1 MLRIV
6 TALFSLAALAAPA
19 LAAGP
24 VSIAPISFG
33 EELLDKMDE
42 YGERD
47 INRLANYLRGDLER
61 ELHGH
66 LGNGGDTLQV
76 TIVDADPNRPTS
88 NQMAHGLHAS
98 SISIG
103 GAEIEA
109 QLVSSTGEVLET
121 FEYAWHSHSISDVVG
136 YGRWT
141 DARRAFGRFAS
152 SVGDSVET
160 DAGS

>member
-1 MLRIV
+1 MLRTV

-19 LAAGP
+19 FAVGP

-33 EELLDKMDE
+33 EELLDKADE

-47 INRLANYLRGDLER
+47 LNRLAEFLRDDLER
-61 ELHGH
+61 ELGNQ
-66 LGNGGDTLQV
+66 LGDGGDTLRV

-88 NQMAHGLHAS
+88 NQMARGLHAS

-141 DARRAFGRFAS
+141 DARRAFDRFAS
-152 SVGDSVET
+152 SVGDSV
-160 DAGS
+160 DAGAGS

>member
-1 MLRIV
+1 MLRTV

-19 LAAGP
+19 FAAGP

-33 EELLDKMDE
+33 EELLDKMDD

-47 INRLANYLRGDLER
+47 VNRLADYLRDGLER
-61 ELHGH
+61 ELGGH
-66 LGNGGDTLQV
+66 LGDGGDTLQV
-76 TIVDADPNRPTS
+76 TIVDADPNRPTA
-88 NQMAHGLHAS
+88 NQMAHGLHSS

-109 QLVSSTGEVLET
+109 RLVSSTGEVLET
-121 FEYAWHSHSISDVVG
+121 YEYAWHSHSIGDVVG

-141 DARRAFGRFAS
+141 DARRAINRFAS
-152 SVGDSVET
+152 SVGDSVDT